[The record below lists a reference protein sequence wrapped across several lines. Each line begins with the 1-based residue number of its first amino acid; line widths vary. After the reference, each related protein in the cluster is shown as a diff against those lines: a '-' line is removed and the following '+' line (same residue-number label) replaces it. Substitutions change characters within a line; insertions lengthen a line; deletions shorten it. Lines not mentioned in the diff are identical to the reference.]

1 MLYNPLLLWEEI
13 NINYKIM
20 IIPGYFIG
28 LSCLFLVT
36 YRTLVAYLSD
46 SNAVTIYINR
56 YGEQHLDIVA
66 LIVFWII
73 CLIGMIFLLKILK
86 KVDIKNNI

>member
-1 MLYNPLLLWEEI
+1 
-13 NINYKIM
+13 M

-56 YGEQHLDIVA
+56 YGEQHLDIFA

-73 CLIGMIFLLKILK
+73 CIVGMIFLIRILK
-86 KVDIKNNI
+86 KEDTAKNIKS

>member
-1 MLYNPLLLWEEI
+1 MLYNTLLLWEDI

-73 CLIGMIFLLKILK
+73 YLIGMIFLLKILK